1 MFTTTNTSVKL
12 FFSEE

>member
-1 MFTTTNTSVKL
+1 MFTTTNTSAKL